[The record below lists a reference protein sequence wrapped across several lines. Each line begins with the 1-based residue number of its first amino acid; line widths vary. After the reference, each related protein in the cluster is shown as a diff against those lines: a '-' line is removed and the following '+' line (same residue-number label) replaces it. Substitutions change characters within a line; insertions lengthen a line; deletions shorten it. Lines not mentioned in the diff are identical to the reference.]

1 MTRRSLRQ
9 QITTA
14 AALAVT
20 ALASA
25 SCGEVVRTGRS
36 PAFLIIENMSA
47 SAGESTDY
55 TSFLLSDVQT
65 GGGVFNDNGR
75 AAMRLALKNPGT
87 PTAPL
92 GPTTMNEITLTR
104 YHVKYIR
111 SDGRNVQGVDIPYEF
126 DGGLTVTV
134 STQGSAEAG
143 FLLVRHTAKREP
155 PLRNMWDGGGMRLM
169 NAIAEVTFYGRDQA
183 GNEVTAVGNINI
195 TFGDFADPQS

>member
-14 AALAVT
+14 GALAAI

-47 SAGESTDY
+47 SAGESTEY
-55 TSFLLSDVQT
+55 TAFLLSDVQT

-75 AAMRLALKNPGT
+75 AALRLALKNPGT

-134 STQGSAEAG
+134 PSQGAAEAG
-143 FLLVRHTAKREP
+143 FLLVRHTAKREA
-155 PLRNMWDGGGMRLM
+155 PLRNMWDGGGMRLL

-195 TFGDFADPQS
+195 TFGDFADPES